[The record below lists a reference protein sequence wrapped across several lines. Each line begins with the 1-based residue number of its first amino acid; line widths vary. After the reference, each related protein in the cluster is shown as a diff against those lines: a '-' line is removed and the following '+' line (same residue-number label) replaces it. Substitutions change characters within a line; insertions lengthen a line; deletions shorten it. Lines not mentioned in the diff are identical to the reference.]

1 MFRVLNTAAK
11 GWVNSTVL
19 ERISLYISFRNV
31 SLRQKVKAL
40 KKKEAE
46 ETKAL
51 EEMVLKVESNLEA
64 TTVRIEDIVCIYM
77 CVYVEGTGGGVS
89 RCG

>member
-1 MFRVLNTAAK
+1 MFRVLNTPAK
-11 GWVNSTVL
+11 GWINSTVL
-19 ERISLYISFRNV
+19 ERISLYTFRNV

-64 TTVRIEDIVCIYM
+64 TTVRIKDIVCIYM
-77 CVYVEGTGGGVS
+77 CVCVEGMGEGGRGE
-89 RCG
+89 